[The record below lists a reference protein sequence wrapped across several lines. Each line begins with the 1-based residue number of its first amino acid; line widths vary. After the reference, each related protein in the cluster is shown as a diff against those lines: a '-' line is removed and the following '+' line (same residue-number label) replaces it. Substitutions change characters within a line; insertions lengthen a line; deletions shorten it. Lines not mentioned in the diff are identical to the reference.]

1 MARGYSKGRGGFVGT
16 LVSQRFIDRDPASVT
31 RGGATIQ
38 AASSTDET
46 VSTFTSSGTLTLEC
60 ATTVIEYLIVAG
72 GGGAC
77 GSGSQQHPG
86 AGGGGG
92 GGFLTKAC
100 YPVTGGTD
108 LTITVGA
115 GGTAETGNS
124 CTGRGGDSSITGPGI
139 CNVTATGG
147 GYGHRLANGGPGGS
161 AGGGYNSGTNGNV
174 GNTPPA
180 PSAKGGPQGNNSLGR
195 GGGGACTGTDG
206 IGQAH
211 KCSPHSPVAPEG
223 AGPNPPLY
231 SEVGDGGK
239 GRQSPLTGTKFFAGG
254 GGGGGYQNTPCGSP
268 GRSGS
273 GGAFNS
279 CYTQP
284 SCGPGGGRGGAF
296 HGTIAS
302 VAGRANSGGGGGGGG
317 GSGFLTGQPFAGST
331 GGSGFVKIKQPAIC
345 VPASASGIFDLTDQ
359 LEARAADT
367 WPNS

>member
-1 MARGYSKGRGGFVGT
+1 MPRGYSKGRGGHIGS
-16 LVSQRFIDRDPASVT
+16 LVSQKFIDRDPTSVT

-38 AASSTDET
+38 AASSVDET
-46 VSTFTSSGTLTLEC
+46 ISTFTSSGTLTLES
-60 ATTVIEYLIVAG
+60 ATSTIEYLIVAG

-115 GGTAETGNS
+115 GGTAETGCS

-147 GYGHRLANGGPGGS
+147 GYGHRLAHGGPGGS
-161 AGGGYNSGTNGNV
+161 AGGGYNSGTNGQV

-180 PSAKGGPQGNNSLGR
+180 PAAKGGPQGNNSLGR

-206 IGQAH
+206 IGQGH
-211 KCSPHSPVAPEG
+211 KPSPHSPQAPEG
-223 AGPNPPLY
+223 AAPGPY
-231 SEVGDGGK
+231 EEVGDGGK
-239 GRQSPLTGTKFFAGG
+239 GRTSPLTSTKFFAGG
-254 GGGGGYQNTPCGSP
+254 GGGGGYQNTTCGSP
-268 GRSGS
+268 GRSGR

-279 CYTQP
+279 CYSQP
-284 SCGPGGGRGGAF
+284 SCGPGGGAGGAY
-296 HGTIAS
+296 HGTIAAQ
-302 VAGRANSGGGGGGGG
+302 AGRANSGGGAGGGG
-317 GSGFLTGQPFAGST
+317 GSGFLTGQGFSGAA

-345 VPASASGIFDLTDQ
+345 IAASASGIFDLTDQ
-359 LEARAADT
+359 LESRAAGT
-367 WPNS
+367 WPS

>member
-1 MARGYSKGRGGFVGT
+1 MARGYSKGRGGHIGT
-16 LVSQRFIDRDPASVT
+16 LVSQRFINADPASVT

-38 AASSTDET
+38 AAASEDEV
-46 VSTFTSSGTLTLEC
+46 VSTFTSSGTLSLAC

-100 YPVTGGTD
+100 FPVTGGTD
-108 LTITVGA
+108 LTVTIGA
-115 GGTAETGNS
+115 GGAHQQGDS
-124 CTGRGGDSSITGPGI
+124 CAGRGGDSSIAGPGI

-147 GYGHRLANGGPGGS
+147 GNGHRLAHGGPGGS
-161 AGGGYNSGTNGNV
+161 AGGGYNSGTNGEV

-180 PSAKGGPQGNNSLGR
+180 PSAKGGPQGNNSVGR
-195 GGGGACTGTDG
+195 GGGGACTGTNG

-211 KCSPHSPVAPEG
+211 KCAPVSPVAPEG
-223 AGPNPPLY
+223 TGPNAPLY

-239 GRQSPLTGTKFFAGG
+239 GRQSPLTGTTFFAGG
-254 GGGGGYQNTPCGSP
+254 GGGGGYQNTSCGSP

-273 GGAFNS
+273 GGAFGS

-284 SCGPGGGRGGAF
+284 SCGPGGGRGGAY
-296 HGTIAS
+296 HGAVAA
-302 VAGRANSGGGGGGGG
+302 VAGAANKGGGGGGGG
-317 GSGFLTGQPFAGST
+317 GSGFLTGQPFTGAV

-345 VPASASGIFDLTDQ
+345 TPASASGIFDLTDQ
-359 LEARAADT
+359 LEARAGDT